1 MTRKG
6 FYTGSKVRIT
16 SQNSTI
22 RYGSGPISRRS
33 QFRPL
38 SCNDHARLN
47 LTAYCQTLYR
57 SFTAK
62 LTIHFTLQVF
72 KANNDSDSV
81 VTNTL
86 EVPILARFV
95 RINPLAWNQLGSIC
109 LRLELYGC
117 QTNQGNKKNHE
128 YNVNATKK
136 VKKLTEK
143 EKKKTVEK
151 ELSESCIMIGALTL
165 ERLSKRGC
173 LVLSCKLSWAKDYIR
188 KMI

>member
-6 FYTGSKVRIT
+6 FSTGLKVRIT
-16 SQNSTI
+16 SQDSAFSMGTF
-22 RYGSGPISRRS
+22 RS
-33 QFRPL
+33 PGALTLSSPL
-38 SCNDHARLN
+38 LNHAPLN
-47 LTAYCQTLYR
+47 LTAYCQTVYR
-57 SFTAK
+57 LLKAK

-81 VTNTL
+81 VTNRL

-117 QTNQGNKKNHE
+117 QTNQGNKKE
-128 YNVNATKK
+128 PWIQRYNATKQ

-143 EKKKTVEK
+143 EKKKNGRK
-151 ELSESCIMIGALTL
+151 EIVWLIVYND
-165 ERLSKRGC
+165 ERLWLCRN
-173 LVLSCKLSWAKDYIR
+173 AAA
-188 KMI
+188 